1 MAAVTV
7 YSDFGAQE
15 EEICHYFHLFLFYLP
30 CSNGAGCHDLSCLFV
45 CFLIFRL
52 KPALSLFFFTLI
64 KRLFSLS
71 LLSANRVVSSENP
84 HRKKLTPI
92 SWLLT
97 SLPLF
102 LFPFSNTFFKPFF
115 FFRPSD
121 HLTPVPEGAK
131 HLSVFSQLSRLKS
144 PWAKMI
150 RFFRCPQ
157 IILST
162 AVIRSDKNG

>member
-1 MAAVTV
+1 MSQLFNTLTRFVVAFLPRSNRLLISWLRSPSTVILGLQRRKSVTT
-7 YSDFGAQE
+7 SIFSP
-15 EEICHYFHLFLFYLP
+15 FYLP
-30 CSNGAGCHDLSCLFV
+30 WYNGAGCHDLSCLFV

-102 LFPFSNTFFKPFF
+102 LFPFYVPWSNGVGCHDLVLFYFFN
-115 FFRPSD
+115 
-121 HLTPVPEGAK
+121 
-131 HLSVFSQLSRLKS
+131 
-144 PWAKMI
+144 I
-150 RFFRCPQ
+150 
-157 IILST
+157 
-162 AVIRSDKNG
+162 